1 MDDLEFVQRCVK
13 GDKQAWD
20 EFVDKYSRLIYNY
33 IHSILKLKGVN
44 QFSQDNIRD
53 LFQDIF
59 LLLAQDNFKK
69 LRSFKARN
77 GCSLASWLRR
87 IVINH
92 TIDYIRKTKSIISL
106 DEETD
111 EEFSLKDIL
120 TDDSPSIKDTLSEK
134 EKFVS
139 LKDCIQELDTD
150 DKYFVELH
158 INRGLGLQELKGH
171 FRVSRGAIDMRKKRI
186 IERLRECFKH
196 KGFALDF

>member
-1 MDDLEFVQRCVK
+1 MNDLEFVQRCVRGEK
-13 GDKQAWD
+13 AAWD
-20 EFVDKYSRLIYNY
+20 ELVDKYSRLIYNY

-92 TIDYIRKTKSIISL
+92 TIDYIRRTKSNISL

-111 EEFSLKDIL
+111 EGFSLKDIL

-139 LKDCIQELDTD
+139 LKDCIQELDID

-158 INRGLGLQELKGH
+158 INKGLRLQELKEH
-171 FRVSRGAIDMRKKRI
+171 FRVSRGAIDMRKSRI
-186 IERLRECFKH
+186 IDRLRECFKH